1 MGMTHVDVTVMNPQD
16 LTRSWVGRFL
26 GDTGAFHTL
35 VPRRHLEAIGI
46 KPDRQRTFEMAD
58 GTPVTLDIAIA
69 RLDFL
74 GEYGADVVVFGEG
87 DVEPLLGVTALESAG
102 MVVDPRTQQLRRLP
116 ILPLKVNVLPEL
128 VGAAA

>member
-1 MGMTHVDVTVMNPQD
+1 MPSECEVSDTA
-16 LTRSWVGRFL
+16 LGR
-26 GDTGAFHTL
+26 FHTL

-46 KPDRQRTFEMAD
+46 KPDDERTFEMAD
-58 GTPVTLDIAIA
+58 GTPIKLDTAIA

-87 DVEPLLGVTALESAG
+87 DVEPVLGVTALESAG

-116 ILPLKVNVLPEL
+116 ILPLRVNVLPEL

>member
-26 GDTGAFHTL
+26 VDTGAFHTL

-46 KPDRQRTFEMAD
+46 RPDRQRTFEMAD

-69 RLDFL
+69 RLDVL

>member
-1 MGMTHVDVTVMNPQD
+1 MTHVDVTVINPRD
-16 LTRSWVGRFL
+16 LARSWVGRFL
-26 GDTGAFHTL
+26 VDTGAFHTL

-46 KPDRQRTFEMAD
+46 RPDRQRTFEMAD
-58 GTPVTLDIAIA
+58 GTPITLDIAIA

-116 ILPLKVNVLPEL
+116 ILPLKAIVFPEL
-128 VGAAA
+128 AGVAA

>member
-1 MGMTHVDVTVMNPQD
+1 MTHVDVTVTNPQEP
-16 LTRSWVGRFL
+16 TRSWAGRFL
-26 GDTGAFHTL
+26 VDTGAFHTL

-46 KPDRQRTFEMAD
+46 TPDRQRTFEMAD
-58 GTPVTLDIAIA
+58 GIPVTLDIAIA

-116 ILPLKVNVLPEL
+116 ILPLKP
-128 VGAAA
+128 AAPRTSLALA

>member
-1 MGMTHVDVTVMNPQD
+1 
-16 LTRSWVGRFL
+16 
-26 GDTGAFHTL
+26 
-35 VPRRHLEAIGI
+35 
-46 KPDRQRTFEMAD
+46 MAD
-58 GTPVTLDIAIA
+58 GTPVTLDTAIA

-116 ILPLKVNVLPEL
+116 ILPLKASVFPEL
-128 VGAAA
+128 AQRLPHSVWRRTLANATALNHSSRLLRTTERSS

>member
-1 MGMTHVDVTVMNPQD
+1 MTHVDVAVTNPRD

-26 GDTGAFHTL
+26 VDTGAFHTL

-46 KPDRQRTFEMAD
+46 RPDRQRTFEMAD
-58 GTPVTLDIAIA
+58 GTPVTLDTAIA

-116 ILPLKVNVLPEL
+116 ILPLKASVFPEL
-128 VGAAA
+128 AEAAA

>member
-1 MGMTHVDVTVMNPQD
+1 MTHVDVTVTNPQEP
-16 LTRSWVGRFL
+16 TRSWTGRFL
-26 GDTGAFHTL
+26 VDMGAFHTL

-46 KPDRQRTFEMAD
+46 TPDRQRTFEMAD

-74 GEYGADVVVFGEG
+74 GEFGADIVVFGEG

-116 ILPLKVNVLPEL
+116 ILPLKPASPRKSLAV
-128 VGAAA
+128 A

>member
-1 MGMTHVDVTVMNPQD
+1 MGMTHVDVTVLNPQD

-26 GDTGAFHTL
+26 VDTGAFHTL

-46 KPDRQRTFEMAD
+46 KPDRQRTFELAD
-58 GTPVTLDIAIA
+58 GTPVTLDIANA

-116 ILPLKVNVLPEL
+116 ILPLKVSAFPEIAE
-128 VGAAA
+128 AAA

>member
-1 MGMTHVDVTVMNPQD
+1 MTHVDVTVINPQD
-16 LTRSWVGRFL
+16 VTRSWVGRFL
-26 GDTGAFHTL
+26 VDTGAFHTL

-46 KPDRQRTFEMAD
+46 RPDRQRIFEMAD
-58 GTPVTLDIAIA
+58 GTPIALDIAIA

-102 MVVDPRTQQLRRLP
+102 MVVDPRTQRLTRLP
-116 ILPLKVNVLPEL
+116 ILPLKVSVSPEL
-128 VGAAA
+128 AGAVA

>member
-26 GDTGAFHTL
+26 VDTGAFHTL

-46 KPDRQRTFEMAD
+46 RPDRQRTFEMAD
-58 GTPVTLDIAIA
+58 GTPITLDIAIA

-116 ILPLKVNVLPEL
+116 ILPLKLSVFPEL
-128 VGAAA
+128 AEAAV

>member
-1 MGMTHVDVTVMNPQD
+1 MGMTHVDVTVTNPQEPA
-16 LTRSWVGRFL
+16 RSWTGRFL
-26 GDTGAFHTL
+26 VDTGAFHTL

-46 KPDRQRTFEMAD
+46 GPDRQRTFEMAD

-74 GEYGADVVVFGEG
+74 DEFGADVVVFGEG

-102 MVVDPRTQQLRRLP
+102 MVVDPRTQ
-116 ILPLKVNVLPEL
+116 
-128 VGAAA
+128 

>member
-1 MGMTHVDVTVMNPQD
+1 MTHVDVTVINPQD
-16 LTRSWVGRFL
+16 VTRSWVGRFL
-26 GDTGAFHTL
+26 VDTGAFHTL

-46 KPDRQRTFEMAD
+46 RPDRQRTFEMAD
-58 GTPVTLDIAIA
+58 GTPITLDIAIA

-87 DVEPLLGVTALESAG
+87 DIEPLLGVTALESAG

-116 ILPLKVNVLPEL
+116 ILPLKASVSPNSL
-128 VGAAA
+128 AAA